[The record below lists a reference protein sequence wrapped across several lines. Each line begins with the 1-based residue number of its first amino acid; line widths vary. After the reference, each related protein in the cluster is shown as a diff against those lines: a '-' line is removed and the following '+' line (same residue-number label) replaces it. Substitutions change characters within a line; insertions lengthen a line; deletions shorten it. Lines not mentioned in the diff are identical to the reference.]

1 MLSDAEIGLLFEIY
15 EITFRDYTVASGG
28 SGQSRLM
35 PDLYSAGRSIRDALL
50 LSIDGINANPSHV
63 ERVQAILVE
72 FEQLSL
78 DPSKIDSSGYSLRP
92 DNNLKAIRD
101 RLYTYT
107 GVLFMKGK
115 DHKINI
121 G

>member
-1 MLSDAEIGLLFEIY
+1 MLSDQEIGLLFEIY
-15 EITFRDYTVASGG
+15 EITFRDYTVVSGG

-35 PDLYSAGRSIRDALL
+35 PDLFSAGKSIRDALL
-50 LSIDGINANPSHV
+50 IAIDDINANPSHV

-92 DNNLKAIRD
+92 DNNLRAIRE

-107 GVLFMKGK
+107 GVLFLKGGNF
-115 DHKINI
+115 KINI